1 MAAAVSAALL
11 TSLTACGGSGS
22 AASPKAEGAA
32 LLGERF
38 EGLLTQGNEMDV
50 VEWQGQMLTKNP
62 DKGGTRIFDLNGR
75 FNTST
80 GNSEVSMDSSME
92 GDVEQIDYLVVDGR
106 TYFNSEAWGPGAASC
121 WADITGDEARGWGLP
136 TDFNPV
142 WPLTSA
148 RVIAL
153 DGDDV
158 SVSIPFKQVLSGLPR
173 GLLATVPSVPYD
185 TEADA
190 FITPHGPLIEVGI
203 DVQGMWNRMPKT
215 ERAAIDTRDA
225 GWWAMTM
232 KESQDGSAIQPPKN
246 IFDPAVT
253 PPSQC
258 MKA

>member
-1 MAAAVSAALL
+1 MAAAISAALMTGL
-11 TSLTACGGSGS
+11 TGCGGSGS
-22 AASPKAEGAA
+22 AAPPKTEDAE

-38 EGLLTQGNEMDV
+38 GALLTQGNTMDV
-50 VEWQGQMLTKNP
+50 VEWHGQMLTKNP

-75 FNTST
+75 FSPST
-80 GNSEVSMDSSME
+80 GSSEVSMDSTME

-106 TYFNSEAWGPGAASC
+106 TYFNSEDWGPGASGC

-136 TDFNPV
+136 TDLNPI

-148 RVIAL
+148 RAIDV

-173 GLLATVPSVPYD
+173 GLLSAVPSVPYD

-203 DVQGMWNRMPKT
+203 DVQGMWNRMPKA
-215 ERAAIDTRDA
+215 ERASIDTRRA

-232 KESQDGSAIQPPKN
+232 KESQDASAVQPPKN
-246 IFDPAVT
+246 VFDPAVT